1 MKGCVIDC
9 SFFIAS
15 LMPDENVN
23 SFNLDT
29 QSVFVPSIFFLEC
42 SNVLL
47 VAHKKE
53 RLDTASYE
61 ESIKA
66 LYDLPFRVDS
76 FSSGNHSVFTISRIA
91 QKYNLTSYDAS
102 YVELALRLGV
112 CLGSL
117 DKQIIRACKDLN
129 IKTIDSEL
137 IERNGF

>member
-23 SFNLDT
+23 GFNFDE
-29 QSVFVPSIFFLEC
+29 QNVFVPAIFFLEC

-47 VAHKKE
+47 TANKKE
-53 RLDTASYE
+53 RLDAASYDE
-61 ESIKA
+61 CIKA
-66 LYDLPFRVDS
+66 LYDLQFRVDS
-76 FSSGNHSVFTISRIA
+76 FSSSNHSVFTISHLA

-117 DKQIIRACKDLN
+117 DKQIVKACKDLS
-129 IKTIDSEL
+129 IKI
-137 IERNGF
+137 IN